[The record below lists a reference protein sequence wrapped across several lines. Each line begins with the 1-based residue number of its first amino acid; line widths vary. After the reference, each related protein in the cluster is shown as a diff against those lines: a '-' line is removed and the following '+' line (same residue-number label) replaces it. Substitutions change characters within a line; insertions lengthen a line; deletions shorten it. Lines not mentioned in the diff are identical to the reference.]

1 MGLSSALA
9 SAMSGLRANQAALS
23 IVSSNVANS
32 QTPGYVVQTPNQIEV
47 TTGDFGSTAM
57 TTGVSRELDTYVLN
71 QLRTETGGSGYADQ
85 MANILKQ
92 LQNVYGTPGNSG
104 TLETALNNFTTALQA
119 LSTSSGASS
128 AQTVA
133 LGAAQ
138 ALAQQL
144 NLTTKGIQSL
154 RSNVEQ
160 DLGTSA
166 QAANAAMQQ
175 IAGIN
180 TRLQGLSANDP
191 SAATLMDQRDQ
202 AINTLSKYVDVRVTT
217 DGSNQANIYTT
228 TGIQLVGAG
237 LASQFSFASAGALS
251 ATSLYNID
259 PAKSGVGALNIKL
272 PNGSQLDVVANSVVS
287 SGQIAADLKL
297 RDQTL
302 VQAQNQI
309 DQLAATMSSA
319 LSDKTT
325 AGSPVLGPP
334 AGFDIDLAGTQ
345 PGNTATFTYTDTT
358 TNTQKQITLVNVTD
372 PAALPLQNATNANP
386 MQLGVNFSGGMSAIA
401 SVLNTAL
408 SGTHLTFSAAPS
420 PATATTLRVT
430 DDNTGLAKVNSSS
443 ISKTISSLTSTPG
456 NPQLPLFTDGGQAL
470 YTGEITA
477 SGSQMTGLAGRI
489 AVNTQLVSD
498 PTRLSVYS
506 TSPVTPAGDTTRSD
520 YLYSQLT
527 TAVFSYSPQS
537 GLGSA
542 SQPFT
547 GSVSNYLQQFLSVQ
561 ANASTQATQLQQG
574 QSVVVS
580 TLQAKFNSTSSV
592 NLDSEMSNLIQLQNA
607 YAANAHVMSV
617 VQSMMNT
624 LIQAQR

>member
-32 QTPGYVVQTPNQIEV
+32 QTPGYVAQTPNQIEV
-47 TTGDFGSTAM
+47 TTGDFGSTAK
-57 TTGVSRELDTYVLN
+57 TTGVSRDIDSYVQN
-71 QLRTETGGSGYADQ
+71 QLRTETGGSAYADQ

-104 TLETALNNFTTALQA
+104 TLETALNNFTSSLQA
-119 LSTSSGASS
+119 LSTSAGSSS

-133 LGAAQ
+133 VSAAQ
-138 ALAQQL
+138 ALATQL
-144 NLTTKGIQSL
+144 NVTTKGIQSL

-160 DLGTSA
+160 DLGTSS
-166 QAANAAMQQ
+166 QAANAALNQ
-175 IAGIN
+175 IADIN
-180 TRLQGLSANDP
+180 TKLQGLASTDP

-202 AINTLSKYVDVRVTT
+202 AINSLSKYVDVRVTT

-237 LASQFSFASAGALS
+237 LASQFSFASAGALG
-251 ATSLYNID
+251 ATSLYNVD
-259 PAKSGVGALNIKL
+259 PAKSGVGALTIKL
-272 PNGSQLDVVANSVVS
+272 PNGSSIDVAGNNVVS

-302 VQAQNQI
+302 VQAQNQV

-325 AGSPVLGPP
+325 AGSPVSGPP
-334 AGFDIDLAGTQ
+334 AGFDIDLAGAQ
-345 PGNTATFTYTDTT
+345 PGNTVNITYTDS
-358 TNTQKQITLVNVTD
+358 TNTQRQITLVNVTD

-386 MQLGVNFSGGMSAIA
+386 MQIGVNFSSGMGAIA
-401 SVLNTAL
+401 SALNTAL
-408 SGTHLTFSAAPS
+408 PGSHLSFSAAPS

-430 DDNTGLAKVNSSS
+430 DDNSGLAKVNSASS
-443 ISKTISSLTSTPG
+443 SKTISSLISG
-456 NPQLPLFTDGGQAL
+456 SPQLPLFTDGGQAL
-470 YTGEITA
+470 YTGAITA

-489 AVNTQLVSD
+489 AVNTQLSAD

-506 TSPVTPAGDTTRSD
+506 TSPVTPTGDTTRSD

-527 TAVFSYSPQS
+527 NTVFSYSPQT

-561 ANASTQATQLQQG
+561 ANASTQATALQQG

-624 LIQAQR
+624 LIQAQG

>member
-32 QTPGYVVQTPNQIEV
+32 QTPGYVAQRPDQIEV
-47 TTGDFGSTAM
+47 TTGDFGSTAK
-57 TTGVSRELDTYVLN
+57 TTGVSRDIDSYVQN

-104 TLETALNNFTTALQA
+104 TLETALNNFTSSLQA
-119 LSTSSGASS
+119 LSTSAGSSS

-133 LGAAQ
+133 VSAAQ
-138 ALAQQL
+138 ALATQL
-144 NLTTKGIQSL
+144 NVTTKGIQSL

-160 DLGTSA
+160 DLGTSS
-166 QAANAAMQQ
+166 QAANAALNQ
-175 IAGIN
+175 IADIN
-180 TRLQGLSANDP
+180 TKLQGLASTDP

-202 AINTLSKYVDVRVTT
+202 AINSLSKYVDVRVTT

-237 LASQFSFASAGALS
+237 LASQFSFASAGALG

-259 PAKSGVGALNIKL
+259 PAKSGVGALTIKL
-272 PNGSQLDVVANSVVS
+272 PNGSSIDVAGNNVVS

-302 VQAQNQI
+302 VQAQNQV

-325 AGSPVLGPP
+325 AGTTVSGPP
-334 AGFDIDLAGTQ
+334 AGFDIDLAGAQ
-345 PGNTATFTYTDTT
+345 PGNSINITYTDS
-358 TNTQKQITLVNVTD
+358 TNTQRQITLVNVTD

-386 MQLGVNFSGGMSAIA
+386 MQIGVNFSNGMGAIA
-401 SVLNTAL
+401 SALNTAL
-408 SGTHLTFSAAPS
+408 PGSHLSFSAAPS

-430 DDNTGLAKVNSSS
+430 DDNSGLAKVNSASS
-443 ISKTISSLTSTPG
+443 AKTISSLTSG
-456 NPQLPLFTDGGQAL
+456 SPQLPLFTDGGQAL
-470 YTGEITA
+470 YTGAITA

-489 AVNTQLVSD
+489 AVNTQLSTD

-506 TSPVTPAGDTTRSD
+506 TSPVTPTGDTTRSD

-527 TAVFSYSPQS
+527 NAVFSYSPQT

-561 ANASTQATQLQQG
+561 ANASTQATALQQG

-624 LIQAQR
+624 LIQAQG

>member
-47 TTGDFGSTAM
+47 TTGDFGSTVM
-57 TTGVSRELDTYVLN
+57 TTGVSRELDSYVLN

-138 ALAQQL
+138 TLAQQL
-144 NLTTKGIQSL
+144 NLATKGIQSL

-166 QAANAAMQQ
+166 LAANAAMQKV
-175 IAGIN
+175 ADIN
-180 TRLQGLSANDP
+180 TKLQGLSANDP

-259 PAKSGVGALNIKL
+259 PAKSGVGALTIKL

-297 RDQTL
+297 RDETL

-325 AGSPVLGPP
+325 AGSTVSGPP
-334 AGFDIDLAGTQ
+334 AGFDIDLAGAQ
-345 PGNTATFTYTDTT
+345 PGNTATITYTDAT
-358 TNTQKQITLVNVTD
+358 TNTQRQITLVNVTD
-372 PAALPLQNATNANP
+372 PTALPLQNATNANP
-386 MQLGVNFSGGMSAIA
+386 MQIGVNFSGGLGAIA
-401 SVLNTAL
+401 SALNTAL
-408 SGTHLTFSAAPS
+408 SGSHLTFSAAPS
-420 PATATTLRVT
+420 PATATTLRIT
-430 DDNTGLAKVNSSS
+430 DDSTGLAKVNSSS
-443 ISKTISSLTSTPG
+443 ITKTISSLTSG

-470 YTGEITA
+470 YTGAITA

-527 TAVFSYSPQS
+527 SAVFSYSPQS

-547 GSVSNYLQQFLSVQ
+547 GSVSNFLQQFLSVQ

-624 LIQAQR
+624 LLQAQV

>member
-32 QTPGYVVQTPNQIEV
+32 QTPGYIVQTPNQIEV

-57 TTGVSRELDTYVLN
+57 TTGVSRELDSYVLN

-92 LQNVYGTPGNSG
+92 LQNVYGTPGNDG
-104 TLETALNNFTTALQA
+104 TLESALNKFTTALQA

-144 NLTTKGIQSL
+144 NVTTKGIQSL

-166 QAANAAMQQ
+166 LAANAAMQKV
-175 IAGIN
+175 ADIN
-180 TRLQGLSANDP
+180 TKLQGLSANDP

-251 ATSLYNID
+251 ATSLYNSD
-259 PAKSGVGALNIKL
+259 PAKSGVGALTIKL
-272 PNGSQLDVVANSVVS
+272 PNGSQLDVVANNVVS

-302 VQAQNQI
+302 VQAQTQL

-325 AGSPVLGPP
+325 AGSTVSGPP
-334 AGFDIDLAGTQ
+334 AGFDLDLAGAQ
-345 PGNTATFTYTDTT
+345 PGNTVNITYTDTA
-358 TNTQKQITLVNVTD
+358 TNTQRQITLVNVTD

-386 MQLGVNFSGGMSAIA
+386 MRIGVNFSGGMGAIA
-401 SVLNTAL
+401 SALNTAL
-408 SGTHLTFSAAPS
+408 SGTHLSFAAAPS

-430 DDNTGLAKVNSSS
+430 DDNTGLAKVNSAST
-443 ISKTISSLTSTPG
+443 IKTISSLTSG

-470 YTGEITA
+470 YTGAITA

-498 PTRLSVYS
+498 PTRLSVYN

-527 TAVFSYSPQS
+527 SAVFSYSPQT

-542 SQPFT
+542 NQPFT
-547 GSVSNYLQQFLSVQ
+547 GSVSNYLQQFLSIQ
-561 ANASTQATQLQQG
+561 ANAATQATQLQQG

-580 TLQAKFNSTSSV
+580 TLQAKFDSTSKV

-624 LIQAQR
+624 LLQAQV

>member
-32 QTPGYVVQTPNQIEV
+32 QTPGYVAQTPNQIEV
-47 TTGDFGSTAM
+47 TTGDFGSTAK
-57 TTGVSRELDTYVLN
+57 TTGVSRDIDSYVQN

-85 MANILKQ
+85 TANILKQ
-92 LQNVYGTPGNSG
+92 LQNVYGNPGGSG
-104 TLETALNNFTTALQA
+104 TLETALNNFTSSLQA
-119 LSTSSGASS
+119 LSTSAGSSS

-133 LGAAQ
+133 VGAAQ
-138 ALAQQL
+138 ALATQL
-144 NLTTKGIQSL
+144 NVTTKGIQSL

-166 QAANAAMQQ
+166 QQANAAMNQ
-175 IAGIN
+175 IADIN
-180 TRLQGLSANDP
+180 TKLQGLASTDP

-202 AINTLSKYVDVRVTT
+202 AINSLSKYVDVRVTT

-237 LASQFSFASAGALS
+237 LASQFSFTSAGALG
-251 ATSLYNID
+251 ATSLYNTD
-259 PAKSGVGALNIKL
+259 PAKSGVGAFNIKL
-272 PNGSQLDVVANSVVS
+272 PNGASIDVAGNSVVS

-302 VQAQNQI
+302 VQAQTQV

-325 AGSPVLGPP
+325 AGSTVSGPP
-334 AGFDIDLAGTQ
+334 AGFDIDLAGAQ
-345 PGNTATFTYTDTT
+345 PGNTANFTYTDS
-358 TNTQKQITLVNVTD
+358 TNTQRQITLVNVTD

-386 MQLGVNFSGGMSAIA
+386 MQIGVNFSGGMGAIA
-401 SVLNTAL
+401 SALNTAL
-408 SGTHLTFSAAPS
+408 PGSHLTFSAAPS

-430 DDNTGLAKVNSSS
+430 DDNSGLAKVNSAS
-443 ISKTISSLTSTPG
+443 ITKTITSLTSG
-456 NPQLPLFTDGGQAL
+456 SPQLPLFTDGSTAL
-470 YTGEITA
+470 YTGAITA

-489 AVNTQLVSD
+489 SVNPSLVTD
-498 PTRLSVYS
+498 PTKLSVYS
-506 TSPVTPAGDTTRSD
+506 TSPVTPTGDTTRSD

-527 TAVFSYSPQS
+527 NTVFSYSPQT

-542 SQPFT
+542 SQPFS

-561 ANASTQATQLQQG
+561 SNASTQATQLQQG

-617 VQSMMNT
+617 VQSMMTT
-624 LIQAQR
+624 LLQAQG

>member
-57 TTGVSRELDTYVLN
+57 TTGVSRELDTYVQN

-119 LSTSSGASS
+119 LSTSAGSSS

-144 NLTTKGIQSL
+144 NVTTKGVQSL

-160 DLGTSA
+160 DLSTSA
-166 QAANAAMQQ
+166 LAANAAMNQV
-175 IAGIN
+175 ADIN
-180 TRLQGLSANDP
+180 SRLQGLSANDP

-228 TGIQLVGAG
+228 TGFQLVGAG
-237 LASQFSFASAGALS
+237 LASQFSFASAGALT
-251 ATSLYNID
+251 ATSLYNSD
-259 PAKSGVGALNIKL
+259 PSKSGVGALNLKL
-272 PNGSQLDVVANSVVS
+272 PNGSHIDAVANNVVS

-302 VQAQNQI
+302 VQAQTQI

-325 AGSPVLGPP
+325 AGSKVSGPP
-334 AGFDIDLAGTQ
+334 AGFDLDLSGAQ
-345 PGNTATFTYTDTT
+345 PGNTVNITYTDTT
-358 TNTQKQITLVNVTD
+358 TNTQRQVTLVNVTD
-372 PAALPLQNATNANP
+372 PAALPLPNATNANP
-386 MQLGVNFSGGMSAIA
+386 FQIGVNFSGGMSGIA
-401 SVLNTAL
+401 AVLNTAL
-408 SGTHLTFSAAPS
+408 PGSHLTFSAAPS

-430 DDNTGLAKVNSSS
+430 DDNSGLAKVNSASTTR
-443 ISKTISSLTSTPG
+443 TISSLTSG

-470 YTGEITA
+470 YTGAITA

-489 AVNTQLVSD
+489 AVNTQLVAD
-498 PTRLSVYS
+498 PTRTSVYS

-527 TAVFSYSPQS
+527 STVFSYSPQS

-561 ANASTQATQLQQG
+561 GNAATQATQLQQG

-617 VQSMMNT
+617 VQGMMNT
-624 LIQAQR
+624 LLQAQV

>member
-23 IVSSNVANS
+23 IVSSNVANA

-57 TTGVSRELDTYVLN
+57 TTGVSRELDTFVLN
-71 QLRTETGGSGYADQ
+71 QLRTEVGGSGYADQ

-92 LQNVYGTPGNSG
+92 LQSVYGTHGNSG
-104 TLETALNNFTTALQA
+104 TLETALNNFTSALQA
-119 LSTSSGASS
+119 LSTSAGSSS

-144 NLTTKGIQSL
+144 NVTTKGIQSL

-160 DLGTSA
+160 DLGNSA

-175 IAGIN
+175 VANIN
-180 TRLQGLSANDP
+180 TKLQGLPANDP

-217 DGSNQANIYTT
+217 DGSTQANIYTT

-259 PAKSGVGALNIKL
+259 PAKSGVGALNIVL
-272 PNGSQLDVVANSVVS
+272 PNGSKLDVIANSVVS

-325 AGSPVLGPP
+325 AGSKVSGPP
-334 AGFDIDLAGTQ
+334 AGFDIDLAGAQ
-345 PGNTATFTYTDTT
+345 PGNTANFVYTDTV
-358 TNTQKQITLVNVTD
+358 TNTQRQITLVNVTD
-372 PAALPLQNATNANP
+372 PLALPLQNAPNANP
-386 MQLGVNFSGGMSAIA
+386 MQIGVNFSGGMGAIA
-401 SVLNTAL
+401 AALNTAL
-408 SGTHLTFSAAPS
+408 STSHLSFSAAPA
-420 PATATTLRVT
+420 PATATTLRIT
-430 DDNTGLAKVNSSS
+430 DDGTALAKVNSAS
-443 ISKTISSLTSTPG
+443 ISKTISSLTSG

-470 YTGEITA
+470 YTGAITA
-477 SGSQMTGLAGRI
+477 SGPQLTGLAGRI
-489 AVNTQLVSD
+489 AVNTQLVAD
-498 PTRLSVYS
+498 PTRMSVYN

-527 TAVFSYSPQS
+527 SAVFSYSPQS

-542 SQPFT
+542 GQPFT

-561 ANASTQATQLQQG
+561 ANAATQATQLQQG

-580 TLQAKFNSTSSV
+580 TLQAKFDSTSKV

-624 LIQAQR
+624 LIQAQV

>member
-32 QTPGYVVQTPNQIEV
+32 QTPGYIVQTPNQIEV

-57 TTGVSRELDTYVLN
+57 TTGVSRELDSFVLN

-85 MANILKQ
+85 TANILKQ
-92 LQNVYGTPGNSG
+92 LQNVYGNPGGSG

-119 LSTSSGASS
+119 LSTSAGSSS

-144 NLTTKGIQSL
+144 NVTTKGIQSL

-166 QAANAAMQQ
+166 QQANAAMNQ
-175 IAGIN
+175 IADIN
-180 TRLQGLSANDP
+180 TKLQGLSATDP

-237 LASQFSFASAGALS
+237 LASQFSFVSAGALS
-251 ATSLYNID
+251 ATSLYNSD
-259 PAKSGVGALNIKL
+259 PAKSGVGAFNIKL
-272 PNGSQLDVVANSVVS
+272 PNGSQIDVVANNVVS

-302 VQAQNQI
+302 VQAQTQI

-325 AGSPVLGPP
+325 AGSTVSGPP
-334 AGFDIDLAGTQ
+334 AGFDLDVAGAQ
-345 PGNTATFTYTDTT
+345 PGNTVNITYTDTT
-358 TNTQKQITLVNVTD
+358 TNTQRQVTLVNVTD

-386 MQLGVNFSGGMSAIA
+386 MRVGVNFSGGVAAIA
-401 SVLNTAL
+401 SALNSAL
-408 SGTHLTFSAAPS
+408 SGSHLTFSAAPA

-430 DDNTGLAKVNSSS
+430 DDNTGLAKVNSASTT
-443 ISKTISSLTSTPG
+443 KTISSLTSG
-456 NPQLPLFTDGGQAL
+456 NPQLAVFTDGGQAL
-470 YTGEITA
+470 YTGAITA

-489 AVNTQLVSD
+489 AVNTQLASD
-498 PTRLSVYS
+498 PTRLSVYN

-527 TAVFSYSPQS
+527 NAVFSYSPTT

-542 SQPFT
+542 NQPFT
-547 GSVSNYLQQFLSVQ
+547 GSVSNYLQQFLSIQ
-561 ANASTQATQLQQG
+561 ANAATQATQLQQG

-617 VQSMMNT
+617 VQGMMNT
-624 LIQAQR
+624 LLQAQV

>member
-23 IVSSNVANS
+23 IVSSNVANA

-104 TLETALNNFTTALQA
+104 TLETALNNFTTALQS
-119 LSTSSGASS
+119 LSTNAGSSS
-128 AQTVA
+128 AQNVV
-133 LGAAQ
+133 LGAAK

-144 NLTTKGIQSL
+144 NVTTNGIQSL

-160 DLGTSA
+160 DLGNSA
-166 QAANAAMQQ
+166 QAANVAMKQ
-175 IAGIN
+175 IADIN
-180 TRLQGLSANDP
+180 IKLQGLSANDP

-217 DGSNQANIYTT
+217 DGSNQANLYTT

-251 ATSLYNID
+251 ATSQYDID
-259 PAKSGVGALNIKL
+259 PAKSGVGAFNIKL
-272 PNGSQLDVVANSVVS
+272 PNGSSVDVVANNVVS

-309 DQLAATMSSA
+309 DQFAAAMSSA

-325 AGSPVLGPP
+325 AGSAVSGPP
-334 AGFDIDLAGTQ
+334 AGFDLDLAGAQ
-345 PGNTATFTYTDTT
+345 PGNTVNITYTDTS
-358 TNTQKQITLVNVTD
+358 TNTQRQITLVNVTD
-372 PAALPLQNATNANP
+372 PAALPLQNATGANP
-386 MQLGVNFSGGMSAIA
+386 MKIGVNFSGGMGAIA
-401 SVLNTAL
+401 SALNTAL
-408 SGTHLTFSAAPS
+408 PNAHLTFSGAPS

-430 DDNTGLAKVNSSS
+430 DDGAGLAKVNSSS
-443 ISKTISSLTSTPG
+443 STKTISSLTSG

-470 YTGEITA
+470 YTGAITA

-489 AVNTQLVSD
+489 AVNTQLVAD
-498 PTRLSVYS
+498 PTKLSIYN
-506 TSPVTPAGDTTRSD
+506 TSPVTPTGDTTRSD
-520 YLYSQLT
+520 YLYAQLT
-527 TAVFSYSPQS
+527 SAVFSYSPQT
-537 GLGSA
+537 GLGSS

-547 GSVSNYLQQFLSVQ
+547 GSISNYLQQFLSVQ
-561 ANASTQATQLQQG
+561 SNAATQATQLQQG

-624 LIQAQR
+624 LIQAQV

>member
-32 QTPGYVVQTPNQIEV
+32 QTPGYVAQTPNQIEV
-47 TTGDFGSTAM
+47 TTGDFGSMAK
-57 TTGVSRELDTYVLN
+57 TTGVSRDIDSYVQN

-92 LQNVYGTPGNSG
+92 LQSVYGTPGNSG
-104 TLETALNNFTTALQA
+104 TLENALNNFTSSLQA
-119 LSTSSGASS
+119 LSTNAGSSS

-138 ALAQQL
+138 SLATQL
-144 NLTTKGIQSL
+144 NVTTKGIQSL

-160 DLGTSA
+160 DLGTSS
-166 QAANAAMQQ
+166 QAANAALNQ
-175 IAGIN
+175 IADIN
-180 TRLQGLSANDP
+180 TKLQGLASTDP

-202 AINTLSKYVDVRVTT
+202 AINSLSKYVDVRVTT

-237 LASQFSFASAGALS
+237 LASQFSFTSAGALG

-259 PAKSGVGALNIKL
+259 PSKSGVGALTIKL
-272 PNGSQLDVVANSVVS
+272 PNGSSIDVAGNNVVS
-287 SGQIAADLKL
+287 SGQMAADLKL

-302 VQAQNQI
+302 VQAQNQV

-319 LSDKTT
+319 MSDKTT
-325 AGSPVLGPP
+325 AGTPVSGPP
-334 AGFDIDLAGTQ
+334 AGFDIDLAGAQ
-345 PGNTATFTYTDTT
+345 PGNTVNITYIDS
-358 TNTQKQITLVNVTD
+358 TNTQRQVTLVNVTD
-372 PAALPLQNATNANP
+372 PTALPLQNATNANP
-386 MQLGVNFSGGMSAIA
+386 MQIGINFSGGMGAIA
-401 SVLNTAL
+401 SALNTAL
-408 SGTHLTFSAAPS
+408 PGSHLSFSAAPS

-430 DDNTGLAKVNSSS
+430 DDNSGLAKVTAASSS
-443 ISKTISSLTSTPG
+443 KTVSSLTSG
-456 NPQLPLFTDGGQAL
+456 GPQLPLFTDGGQAL
-470 YTGEITA
+470 YTGAITG

-489 AVNTQLVSD
+489 AVNTQLTAD
-498 PTRLSVYS
+498 PTRLSIYN
-506 TSPVTPAGDTTRSD
+506 TSPVTPTGDTTRSD

-527 TAVFSYSPQS
+527 TAVYSYSPQT

-547 GSVSNYLQQFLSVQ
+547 GSVSNYLQQFLGVQ
-561 ANASTQATQLQQG
+561 ANASTQATALQQG

-624 LIQAQR
+624 LIQAQG

>member
-23 IVSSNVANS
+23 IVSSNVANA

-47 TTGDFGSTAM
+47 TTGDFGSTVT
-57 TTGVSRELDTYVLN
+57 TTGVSRELDTYVQN

-119 LSTSSGASS
+119 LSTSAGSSS

-133 LGAAQ
+133 VGAAQ

-144 NLTTKGIQSL
+144 NVTTKGIQSL

-160 DLGTSA
+160 DLGNSA
-166 QAANAAMQQ
+166 QAANSALNQ
-175 IAGIN
+175 IADIN
-180 TRLQGLSANDP
+180 TKLQGLSPNDP

-202 AINTLSKYVDVRVTT
+202 AINTLSKLVDVRVTT

-237 LASQFSFASAGALS
+237 LASQFSFSAAGALS
-251 ATSLYNID
+251 ATDQYNID
-259 PAKSGVGALNIKL
+259 PAKSGVGAFNIRL
-272 PNGSQLDVVANSVVS
+272 PNGSQIDVVANNVVS

-302 VQAQNQI
+302 VQAQTQI

-325 AGSPVLGPP
+325 AGSTVSGPP
-334 AGFDIDLAGTQ
+334 AGFDIDLAGAQ
-345 PGNTATFTYTDTT
+345 PGNTINFNYTDTT
-358 TNTQKQITLVNVTD
+358 TNTQRQIALVNVTD

-386 MQLGVNFSGGMSAIA
+386 MQIGVNFNGGMGAIA
-401 SVLNTAL
+401 SALNTAL
-408 SGTHLTFSAAPS
+408 NGTHLSFAAAPS
-420 PATATTLRVT
+420 PATATTLRMT
-430 DDNTGLAKVNSSS
+430 DDNTGLARVNSSS
-443 ISKTISSLTSTPG
+443 ITKTISSLTSG

-470 YTGEITA
+470 YTGAITS

-489 AVNTQLVSD
+489 AVNTQLVTD
-498 PTRLSVYS
+498 PTRLSVYN

-527 TAVFSYSPQS
+527 SAVFSYSPQS

-542 SQPFT
+542 NQPFT

-561 ANASTQATQLQQG
+561 SNAATQATQLQQG

-592 NLDSEMSNLIQLQNA
+592 NLDTEMSNLIQLQNA

-624 LIQAQR
+624 LIQAQV

>member
-57 TTGVSRELDTYVLN
+57 TTGVSRELDSYVLN

-104 TLETALNNFTTALQA
+104 TLETALNKFTTALQA

-128 AQTVA
+128 AQTVV

-144 NLTTKGIQSL
+144 NVTTKGIQSL

-160 DLGTSA
+160 DLGNSA
-166 QAANAAMQQ
+166 RAANAAMQQ
-175 IAGIN
+175 IADIN
-180 TRLQGLSANDP
+180 TRLQGLSPNDP

-217 DGSNQANIYTT
+217 DGSNQTNIYTT

-237 LASQFSFASAGALS
+237 LASEFSFASAGALS

-259 PAKSGVGALNIKL
+259 PAKSGVGAFNIKL
-272 PNGSQLDVVANSVVS
+272 PNGSQVDVVANNVVS

-302 VQAQNQI
+302 VQAQDQI
-309 DQLAATMSSA
+309 DQLAATMASA

-325 AGSPVLGPP
+325 AGSTVTGPP
-334 AGFDIDLAGTQ
+334 AGFDLDLAGAA
-345 PGNTATFTYTDTT
+345 PGNTVNITYTDTA
-358 TNTQKQITLVNVTD
+358 TNTQRQITLVNVTD

-386 MQLGVNFSGGMSAIA
+386 MRIGVNFSDGMGAIA
-401 SVLNTAL
+401 SALNTAL
-408 SGTHLTFSAAPS
+408 SGTHLSFSAAPA
-420 PATATTLRVT
+420 PATATTLRVN
-430 DDNTGLAKVNSSS
+430 DDNSGLAKVNSASTT
-443 ISKTISSLTSTPG
+443 KTISSLTSG

-470 YTGEITA
+470 YTGAITA

-498 PTRLSVYS
+498 PSRLSVYN

-527 TAVFSYSPQS
+527 NAVFSYSPQT

-542 SQPFT
+542 NQPFT

-561 ANASTQATQLQQG
+561 ANAATQATQLQQG

-580 TLQAKFNSTSSV
+580 TLQAKFDSTSSV

-607 YAANAHVMSV
+607 YAANAHVMTV

-624 LIQAQR
+624 LLQAQV

>member
-9 SAMSGLRANQAALS
+9 SAMSGLRANQTALS

-32 QTPGYVVQTPNQIEV
+32 QTPGYVAQTPNQIEV
-47 TTGDFGSTAM
+47 VNGGFGATAM
-57 TTGVSRELDTYVLN
+57 TNGVSRELDTFVQN

-92 LQNVYGTPGNSG
+92 LQNVYGSPGNDG
-104 TLETALNNFTTALQA
+104 TLETALNNFTSALQA
-119 LSTSSGASS
+119 LSTSAGSSS

-133 LGAAQ
+133 VGAAQ

-144 NLTTKGIQSL
+144 NATTKGIQSL
-154 RSNVEQ
+154 RSNADQ

-166 QAANAAMQQ
+166 QQANAAMQQ
-175 IAGIN
+175 VADIN
-180 TRLQGLSANDP
+180 TKLQGLLPNDP
-191 SAATLMDQRDQ
+191 TAATLMDQRDQ
-202 AINTLSKYVDVRVTT
+202 AINTLSKYVDVRVVT
-217 DGSNQANIYTT
+217 DSSNQANIYTT

-237 LASQFSFASAGALS
+237 LASQFSFSSAGALS
-251 ATSLYNID
+251 ATSQYNTN
-259 PAKSGVGALNIKL
+259 PVKSGVGALTIRL
-272 PNGSQLDVVANSVVS
+272 PNGSQIDVVANNVVS

-302 VQAQNQI
+302 VQAQTQV

-325 AGSPVLGPP
+325 AGSAVSGPP
-334 AGFDIDLAGTQ
+334 AGFDVDLAGAQ
-345 PGNTATFTYTDTT
+345 PGNTINLTYADTT
-358 TNTQKQITLVNVTD
+358 TNTQRQITLVNVTD
-372 PAALPLQNATNANP
+372 PAALPLLNATNANP
-386 MQLGVNFSGGMSAIA
+386 VRVGVDFSGGMGAIA
-401 SVLNTAL
+401 SALNTAL
-408 SGTHLTFSAAPS
+408 SGTHLTFSAAPL

-430 DDNTGLAKVNSSS
+430 DDGSGLAKVNSSS
-443 ISKTISSLTSTPG
+443 ITKTISSLTSG
-456 NPQLPLFTDGGQAL
+456 SPQLPLFTDGGQAL
-470 YTGEITA
+470 YTGAITA

-489 AVNTQLVSD
+489 AVNTQLSTD

-527 TAVFSYSPQS
+527 TATYSYSPQT

-542 SQPFT
+542 SQPFS
-547 GSVSNYLQQFLSVQ
+547 GSISNYLQQFLSVQ
-561 ANASTQATQLQQG
+561 GNASTQATQLQQG

-624 LIQAQR
+624 LLQAQV

>member
-32 QTPGYVVQTPNQIEV
+32 QTPGYVAQTPNQIEV
-47 TTGDFGSTAM
+47 TTGDFGSTAK
-57 TTGVSRELDTYVLN
+57 TTGVSRDIDSYVQN

-104 TLETALNNFTTALQA
+104 TLETALNNFTSSLQA
-119 LSTSSGASS
+119 LSTSAGSSS

-133 LGAAQ
+133 VSAAQ
-138 ALAQQL
+138 ALATQL
-144 NLTTKGIQSL
+144 NVTTKGIQSL

-160 DLGTSA
+160 DLGTSS
-166 QAANAAMQQ
+166 QAANAALNQ
-175 IAGIN
+175 IADIN
-180 TRLQGLSANDP
+180 TKLQGLASTDP

-202 AINTLSKYVDVRVTT
+202 AINSLSKYVDVRVTT
-217 DGSNQANIYTT
+217 DGSNQTNIYTT

-237 LASQFSFASAGALS
+237 LASQFSFTSAGALG

-259 PAKSGVGALNIKL
+259 PAKSGVGALTIKL
-272 PNGSQLDVVANSVVS
+272 PNGSSIDVAGNNVVS

-302 VQAQNQI
+302 VQAQNQV

-325 AGSPVLGPP
+325 AGTPVSGPP
-334 AGFDIDLAGTQ
+334 TGFDIDLAGAQ
-345 PGNTATFTYTDTT
+345 PGNTVNITYTDS
-358 TNTQKQITLVNVTD
+358 TNTQRQITLVNVTD

-386 MQLGVNFSGGMSAIA
+386 MQIGVNFSSGMGAIA
-401 SVLNTAL
+401 SALNTAL
-408 SGTHLTFSAAPS
+408 PGSHLSFSAAPS

-430 DDNTGLAKVNSSS
+430 DDNSGLAKVNSASS
-443 ISKTISSLTSTPG
+443 SKTISSLTSG
-456 NPQLPLFTDGGQAL
+456 SPQLPLFTDGGQAL
-470 YTGEITA
+470 YTGAITA

-489 AVNTQLVSD
+489 AVNTQLSTD

-506 TSPVTPAGDTTRSD
+506 TSPVTPTGDTTRSD

-527 TAVFSYSPQS
+527 NTVFSYSPQT

-561 ANASTQATQLQQG
+561 ANASTQATALQQG

-624 LIQAQR
+624 LIQAQG

>member
-32 QTPGYVVQTPNQIEV
+32 QTPGYVAQTPNQIEV
-47 TTGDFGSTAM
+47 TTGDFGSTAK
-57 TTGVSRELDTYVLN
+57 TTGVSRDIDSYVLN
-71 QLRTETGGSGYADQ
+71 QLRIETGGSGYADQ
-85 MANILKQ
+85 TANILKQ
-92 LQNVYGTPGNSG
+92 LQNVYGNPGGSG
-104 TLETALNNFTTALQA
+104 TLETALNNFTSSLQA
-119 LSTSSGASS
+119 LSTSAGSSS

-133 LGAAQ
+133 VGAAQ
-138 ALAQQL
+138 TLATQL
-144 NLTTKGIQSL
+144 NVTTKGIQSL

-166 QAANAAMQQ
+166 QAANAAMNQ
-175 IAGIN
+175 IADIN
-180 TRLQGLSANDP
+180 TKLQGLASTDP

-202 AINTLSKYVDVRVTT
+202 AINSLSKYVDVRVTT

-237 LASQFSFASAGALS
+237 LASQFSFASVGALS
-251 ATSLYNID
+251 ATSLYNTD
-259 PAKSGVGALNIKL
+259 PAKSGVGALTIKL
-272 PNGSQLDVVANSVVS
+272 PNGSSVDVAANNVVS

-302 VQAQNQI
+302 VQAQNQV

-325 AGSPVLGPP
+325 GGSTVSGPP
-334 AGFDIDLAGTQ
+334 GGFDVDLAGAQ
-345 PGNTATFTYTDTT
+345 PGNTVNLTYTDS
-358 TNTQKQITLVNVTD
+358 TNTQRQITLVNVTD

-386 MQLGVNFSGGMSAIA
+386 MQIGVNFSGGMGAIA
-401 SVLNTAL
+401 SALNTAL
-408 SGTHLTFSAAPS
+408 SGSHLTFSAAPS

-430 DDNTGLAKVNSSS
+430 DDNSGLAKVNSAS
-443 ISKTISSLTSTPG
+443 ITKTISSLTSG

-470 YTGEITA
+470 YTGAITA

-489 AVNTQLVSD
+489 AVNSSLVTD

-527 TAVFSYSPQS
+527 TAVYSYSPQT
-537 GLGSA
+537 GLGLS

-547 GSVSNYLQQFLSVQ
+547 GNISNYLQQFLSVQ
-561 ANASTQATQLQQG
+561 GNASTQATQLQQG

-624 LIQAQR
+624 LLQAQG

>member
-32 QTPGYVVQTPNQIEV
+32 QTPGYVAQRPDQIEV
-47 TTGDFGSTAM
+47 TTGDFGSTAK
-57 TTGVSRELDTYVLN
+57 TTGVSRDIDSYVQN

-104 TLETALNNFTTALQA
+104 TLETALNNFTSSLQA
-119 LSTSSGASS
+119 LSTSAGSSS

-133 LGAAQ
+133 VGAAQ
-138 ALAQQL
+138 ALATQL
-144 NLTTKGIQSL
+144 NVTTKGIQSL

-160 DLGTSA
+160 DLATSS
-166 QAANAAMQQ
+166 QAANAALNQ
-175 IAGIN
+175 IADIN
-180 TRLQGLSANDP
+180 TKLQGLASTDP

-202 AINTLSKYVDVRVTT
+202 AINSLSKYVDVRVTT

-237 LASQFSFASAGALS
+237 LASQFSFASAGALG

-259 PAKSGVGALNIKL
+259 PAKSGVGALTIKL
-272 PNGSQLDVVANSVVS
+272 PNGSSIDVAGNNVVS

-302 VQAQNQI
+302 VQAQNQV

-325 AGSPVLGPP
+325 AGTPVSGPP
-334 AGFDIDLAGTQ
+334 AGFDIDLAGAQ
-345 PGNTATFTYTDTT
+345 PGNTVNITYTDS
-358 TNTQKQITLVNVTD
+358 TNTQRQITLVNVTD

-386 MQLGVNFSGGMSAIA
+386 MQIGVNFSSGMGAIA
-401 SVLNTAL
+401 SALNTAL
-408 SGTHLTFSAAPS
+408 PGSHLSFSAAPS

-430 DDNTGLAKVNSSS
+430 DDNSGLAKVNSASS
-443 ISKTISSLTSTPG
+443 SKTISSLTSG
-456 NPQLPLFTDGGQAL
+456 SPQLPLFTDGGQAL
-470 YTGEITA
+470 YTGAITA

-489 AVNTQLVSD
+489 AVNTQLSTD
-498 PTRLSVYS
+498 PTRLSIYS
-506 TSPVTPAGDTTRSD
+506 TSPVTPTGDTTRSD

-527 TAVFSYSPQS
+527 NTVFSYSPQT

-561 ANASTQATQLQQG
+561 ANASTQATALQQG

-624 LIQAQR
+624 LIQAQG

>member
-32 QTPGYVVQTPNQIEV
+32 QTPGYVAQTPNQIEV
-47 TTGDFGSTAM
+47 TTGDFGSTAK
-57 TTGVSRELDTYVLN
+57 TTGVSREIDSYVQN

-104 TLETALNNFTTALQA
+104 TLETALNNFTSSLQA
-119 LSTSSGASS
+119 LSTSAGSSS

-133 LGAAQ
+133 VGAAQ
-138 ALAQQL
+138 ALATQL
-144 NLTTKGIQSL
+144 NVTTKGIQSL

-160 DLGTSA
+160 DLGTSS
-166 QAANAAMQQ
+166 QAANAALNQ
-175 IAGIN
+175 IADIN
-180 TRLQGLSANDP
+180 TKLQGLAPTDP

-202 AINTLSKYVDVRVTT
+202 AINSLSKYVDVRVTT

-237 LASQFSFASAGALS
+237 LASQFSFTSAGALG
-251 ATSLYNID
+251 ATSLYNLD
-259 PAKSGVGALNIKL
+259 PAKSGVGALTIKL
-272 PNGSQLDVVANSVVS
+272 PNGSSIDVAGNNVVS

-325 AGSPVLGPP
+325 AGTPVSGPP
-334 AGFDIDLAGTQ
+334 AGFDIDLAGAQ
-345 PGNTATFTYTDTT
+345 PGNTVNLTYTDS
-358 TNTQKQITLVNVTD
+358 TNTQRQITLVNVTD

-386 MQLGVNFSGGMSAIA
+386 MQIGVNFSSGMGAIA
-401 SVLNTAL
+401 SALNTAL
-408 SGTHLTFSAAPS
+408 SGSHLTFAAAPS
-420 PATATTLRVT
+420 PATTTTLRVT
-430 DDNTGLAKVNSSS
+430 DDNSGLAKLNSASS
-443 ISKTISSLTSTPG
+443 TKTISSLTSG
-456 NPQLPLFTDGGQAL
+456 SPQLPLFTDGSTAL
-470 YTGEITA
+470 YTGAITA

-489 AVNTQLVSD
+489 SVNPSLVTD
-498 PTRLSVYS
+498 PTTLSVYS
-506 TSPVTPAGDTTRSD
+506 TSPVTPTGDTTRSD

-527 TAVFSYSPQS
+527 TSVFSYSPQT

-624 LIQAQR
+624 LLQAQG

>member
-32 QTPGYVVQTPNQIEV
+32 QTPGYVAQTPNQIEV
-47 TTGDFGSTAM
+47 TTGDFGSTAK
-57 TTGVSRELDTYVLN
+57 TTGVSREIDGYVLN

-104 TLETALNNFTTALQA
+104 TLETALNNFTSSLQA
-119 LSTSSGASS
+119 LSTNAGSSS

-138 ALAQQL
+138 ALATQL
-144 NLTTKGIQSL
+144 NVTTKGIQSL

-160 DLGTSA
+160 DLGTSS
-166 QAANAAMQQ
+166 QAANAAMNQ
-175 IAGIN
+175 IADIN
-180 TRLQGLSANDP
+180 TKLQGLAPNDP

-228 TGIQLVGAG
+228 TGVQLVGAG
-237 LASQFSFASAGALS
+237 LASQFSFTSSGTLG
-251 ATSLYNID
+251 ATSLYNVD
-259 PAKSGVGALNIKL
+259 PAKSGVGALTIKL
-272 PNGSQLDVVANSVVS
+272 PNGSSIDVAGNNVVS

-302 VQAQNQI
+302 VQAQNQV

-325 AGSPVLGPP
+325 AGTTVSGPP
-334 AGFDIDLAGTQ
+334 AGFDIDLAGAQ
-345 PGNTATFTYTDTT
+345 PGNTVNITYTDS
-358 TNTQKQITLVNVTD
+358 TNTQRQITLVNVTD

-386 MQLGVNFSGGMSAIA
+386 MQVGVNFSGGMGAIA
-401 SVLNTAL
+401 SALNTAL
-408 SGTHLTFSAAPS
+408 SGSHLTFSAAPS

-430 DDNTGLAKVNSSS
+430 DDNSGLARITSASST
-443 ISKTISSLTSTPG
+443 KTVSSLTSG
-456 NPQLPLFTDGGQAL
+456 GPQLPLFTDGGQAL
-470 YTGEITA
+470 YTGAITA

-489 AVNTQLVSD
+489 AVNTQLTAD
-498 PTRLSVYS
+498 PTRLSIYS
-506 TSPVTPAGDTTRSD
+506 TSPVTPTGDTTRSD

-527 TAVFSYSPQS
+527 NAVYSYSPQT

-624 LIQAQR
+624 LIQAQG

>member
-32 QTPGYVVQTPNQIEV
+32 QTPGYVAQTPNQIEV
-47 TTGDFGSTAM
+47 TTGDFGSTAK
-57 TTGVSRELDTYVLN
+57 TTGVSRDIDSYVLN

-85 MANILKQ
+85 TANILKQ

-104 TLETALNNFTTALQA
+104 TLETALNNFTSSLQA
-119 LSTSSGASS
+119 LSTSAGSSS

-133 LGAAQ
+133 VSAAQ
-138 ALAQQL
+138 ALATQL
-144 NLTTKGIQSL
+144 NVTTKGIQSL

-160 DLGTSA
+160 DLSTSS
-166 QAANAAMQQ
+166 QAANAAMSQ
-175 IAGIN
+175 IADIN
-180 TRLQGLSANDP
+180 TKLQGLAPTDP

-202 AINTLSKYVDVRVTT
+202 AINSLSKYVDVRVTT
-217 DGSNQANIYTT
+217 DGSNQTNIYTT

-237 LASQFSFASAGALS
+237 LASQFSFTSAGTLG
-251 ATSLYNID
+251 ATSLYNLD
-259 PAKSGVGALNIKL
+259 PAKSGVGALTIKL
-272 PNGSQLDVVANSVVS
+272 PNGSSIDVAGNNVVS

-302 VQAQNQI
+302 VQAQNQV

-325 AGSPVLGPP
+325 AGTTVSGPP
-334 AGFDIDLAGTQ
+334 AGFDIDLAGAQ
-345 PGNTATFTYTDTT
+345 PGNTVNLTYTDS
-358 TNTQKQITLVNVTD
+358 TNTQRQITLVNVTD

-386 MQLGVNFSGGMSAIA
+386 VQIGVNFSGGMGAIA
-401 SVLNTAL
+401 SALNTAL
-408 SGTHLTFSAAPS
+408 SGSHLTFSAAPS

-430 DDNTGLAKVNSSS
+430 DDNTGLAKITSASST
-443 ISKTISSLTSTPG
+443 KTVSSLTSG
-456 NPQLPLFTDGGQAL
+456 GPQLPLFTDGGSAL
-470 YTGEITA
+470 YTGAITA

-489 AVNTQLVSD
+489 AVNTALSTD
-498 PTRLSVYS
+498 PTKLSIYS
-506 TSPVTPAGDTTRSD
+506 TSPVTPTGDTTRSD

-527 TAVFSYSPQS
+527 HTVFSYSPQT

-542 SQPFT
+542 SQPFS

-561 ANASTQATQLQQG
+561 ANASTQATALQQG

-624 LIQAQR
+624 LLQAQV

>member
-1 MGLSSALA
+1 
-9 SAMSGLRANQAALS
+9 MSGLRANQAALS

-32 QTPGYVVQTPNQIEV
+32 QTPGYVAQTPNQIEV
-47 TTGDFGSTAM
+47 TTGDFGSTAK
-57 TTGVSRELDTYVLN
+57 TTGVSRDIDSYVQN

-104 TLETALNNFTTALQA
+104 TLETALNNFTTSLQA
-119 LSTSSGASS
+119 LSTSAGSSS

-133 LGAAQ
+133 VGAAQ
-138 ALAQQL
+138 ALATQL
-144 NLTTKGIQSL
+144 NVTTKGIQSL

-160 DLGTSA
+160 DLGTSS
-166 QAANAAMQQ
+166 QAANAAMNQ
-175 IAGIN
+175 IADIN
-180 TRLQGLSANDP
+180 TKLQGLAPTDP

-237 LASQFSFASAGALS
+237 LASQFSFASAGALG

-259 PAKSGVGALNIKL
+259 PAKSGVGALTLKL
-272 PNGSQLDVVANSVVS
+272 PNGSSIDVAGNNVVS

-302 VQAQNQI
+302 VQAQNQV

-325 AGSPVLGPP
+325 AGTTVSGPP
-334 AGFDIDLAGTQ
+334 AGFDIDLAGAQ
-345 PGNTATFTYTDTT
+345 PGNTVNINYTDS
-358 TNTQKQITLVNVTD
+358 TNTQRQITLVNVTD

-386 MQLGVNFSGGMSAIA
+386 MQVGVNFSGGMGAIA
-401 SVLNTAL
+401 SALNTAL
-408 SGTHLTFSAAPS
+408 PGSHLTFSAAPS

-430 DDNTGLAKVNSSS
+430 DDNSGLAKVNSASS
-443 ISKTISSLTSTPG
+443 TKTISSLTSG
-456 NPQLPLFTDGGQAL
+456 GPQLPLFTDGGTAL
-470 YTGEITA
+470 YTGAITA

-489 AVNTQLVSD
+489 AVNTQLSTD
-498 PTRLSVYS
+498 PTKLSVYS
-506 TSPVTPAGDTTRSD
+506 TSPVTPTGDTTRSD

-527 TAVFSYSPQS
+527 NTVFSYSPQT

-542 SQPFT
+542 SQPFS

-561 ANASTQATQLQQG
+561 ANASTQATALQQG

-624 LIQAQR
+624 LLQAQG